1 VNKVYQIAKSKLRT
15 AIETKLAE
23 FPTALIETHGKD
35 LTVSGEPS
43 PAGTPKPSN
52 GATSPAA
59 IATTSAAPVKPA
71 AKPKAVNTETVVVT
85 SNFQASA
92 DDLYGILTDERRIP
106 MWSKAQAQSKAEVGT
121 EYSLFGGGVKGTYKS
136 LKPGQEIVQ
145 TWTLN
150 TPSWPTGHFAT
161 LTTTFDQGSDYTKLT
176 LCLDGVPLGV
186 EEETRHKNIGSIGGL
201 KSIGYVQLVF
211 APSSPP
217 SSNMRSHEPSP
228 PSSSRILAAV
238 LIGLIAIGAAFSI
251 PWLSGR
257 N

>member
-1 VNKVYQIAKSKLRT
+1 MNKVYQIAKSKLRT

-186 EEETRHKNIGSIGGL
+186 EEETRHNLEGYYIGGL
-201 KSIGYVQLVF
+201 KSIGLG
-211 APSSPP
+211 ST
-217 SSNMRSHEPSP
+217 
-228 PSSSRILAAV
+228 L
-238 LIGLIAIGAAFSI
+238 
-251 PWLSGR
+251 
-257 N
+257 